1 MKHPDMKLS
10 DFIAASLD
18 EVVAGVYKG
27 RKGDNG
33 HLIAPS
39 LDEFNPEQLYGLGF
53 ACVLITGEKDKCS
66 TPLLA
71 VDFDVAIKVSE
82 INGGKIGINI
92 MPFKAAGEKTGTT
105 ENVSRMKFKIPL
117 ALPPQ
122 VSHPKAG
129 G

>member
-1 MKHPDMKLS
+1 MELS

-18 EVVAGVYKG
+18 EIVAGVNKG
-27 RKGDNG
+27 RAGKYG
-33 HLIAPS
+33 HCVVPS
-39 LDEFNPEQLYGLGF
+39 LEDFDGKQFYGLGF
-53 ACVLITGEKDKCS
+53 ASVLITGEKDKCW

-71 VDFDVAIKVSE
+71 VDFDVAITVSE
-82 INGGKIGINI
+82 KSGKSGINI
-92 MPFKAAGEKTGTT
+92 MQLIKAGGEKTDAT
-105 ENVSRMKFKIPL
+105 ENVHRMKFKIPL

>member
-1 MKHPDMKLS
+1 MELS

-18 EVVAGVYKG
+18 EIVAGVNKG
-27 RKGDNG
+27 RAGKYGYFV
-33 HLIAPS
+33 APS
-39 LDEFNPEQLYGLGF
+39 LDDFDGKQLYGLGF
-53 ACVLITGEKDKCS
+53 ASVLITGEKDKCW

-71 VDFDVAIKVSE
+71 VDFDVAITASE
-82 INGGKIGINI
+82 KSGGKIGINI
-92 MPFKAAGEKTGTT
+92 MQLIKAGGEKTDAT
-105 ENVSRMKFKIPL
+105 ENVNRIKFKIPL